1 MRYLCKT
8 LLATIFAASAV
19 ASAQTGD
26 AVRVGL
32 EAVGTFSWVT
42 YAMEH
47 YGVDQELGLNLET
60 TTYAT
65 KQAKELAL
73 RAGEADIVVD
83 DFLGPVLWREQGIPA
98 KAVYPYS
105 LATGGVVVPAGSDI
119 QSVEDLR
126 DSTLA
131 ATNLRDKSL
140 LILRTL
146 GVSQYGFDPQLEGEV
161 IAAAPPLMEELLAR
175 GEVDAA
181 IPPWHFIA
189 RMVGSGDYREVI
201 ANTEMLEQLGMSSD
215 LPILVVVARD
225 DLDPEVLR
233 RFLQGM
239 EMTVERMQ
247 QDEEIWDLILAEELY
262 SLPDPSLFPRVVERW
277 EMGLPQVWDQE
288 VIDGLARLVD
298 EMVALA
304 GAEVVGVERFD
315 PDAYTTEFAP
325 SSP

>member
-1 MRYLCKT
+1 MWYLRKT
-8 LLATIFAASAV
+8 LLTILFAASAL

-105 LATGGVVVPAGSDI
+105 LATGGVVVAAGSDI

-215 LPILVVVARD
+215 HPGGGRTRRPGPGGAAQVPARYGD
-225 DLDPEVLR
+225 DGRED
-233 RFLQGM
+233 
-239 EMTVERMQ
+239 
-247 QDEEIWDLILAEELY
+247 A
-262 SLPDPSLFPRVVERW
+262 
-277 EMGLPQVWDQE
+277 
-288 VIDGLARLVD
+288 
-298 EMVALA
+298 A
-304 GAEVVGVERFD
+304 G
-315 PDAYTTEFAP
+315 
-325 SSP
+325 